1 MKILTTISLFA
12 LLALVPAAFAD
23 HPTATVSMPQ
33 GSGDPSSSCQ
43 KTDECFIPSEVS
55 VDVGGSVTWVND
67 DSLLHFVTAGDLN
80 EDKNAVG
87 FDYPNGFDSPL
98 LNAGESYTVEDLKEG
113 TYPYFC
119 KIHPWM
125 DGTLYVTAS
134 HGDNMEANGSAM
146 MEKDGEKMMDGD
158 KDAMDGMMMDDD
170 KMMDGEKMTGDED
183 MMMGEMMMMEGKV
196 PESLEDVMVNIET
209 QGGDMGSPLQI
220 NVAFTDADGNNLS
233 HVNYM
238 VTAMQGEEMVLED
251 GTDDSNP
258 AHSHTGMG
266 DHTTAPL
273 LADASEMPVDVSVY
287 LYGFGV
293 DEITGPSGDVAS
305 YRVVPEFG
313 AVAMAVLGVA
323 IVSIIAITAKTRLVP
338 KI

>member
-33 GSGDPSSSCQ
+33 GSVTPGCE

-55 VDVGGSVTWVND
+55 VDVGGSITWTND
-67 DSLLHFVTAGDLN
+67 DSALHTVAAGNLK
-80 EDKNAVG
+80 EDPNMVG
-87 FDYPNGFDSPL
+87 YDYPNGFQSGL
-98 LNAGESYTVEDLKEG
+98 INAGDAYTVEDLVEG

-119 KIHPWM
+119 TVHPWM
-125 DGTLYVTAS
+125 VGTLYVTES
-134 HGDNMEANGSAM
+134 HGDSMEANGSM

-158 KDAMDGMMMDDD
+158 RDAMTGE
-170 KMMDGEKMTGDED
+170 KMMDGEKMDD
-183 MMMGEMMMMEGKV
+183 DKMMMGDGTMMMEGKV
-196 PESLEDVMVNIET
+196 PESLDDVMVSIET
-209 QGGDMGSPLQI
+209 QGGDMGSPVQI
-220 NVAFTDADGNNLS
+220 SVAFTDSDGNELS
-233 HVNYM
+233 HVNYR
-238 VTAMQGEEMVLED
+238 VTAMQGDGTVLED
-251 GTDDSNP
+251 GTESSP

-266 DHTTAPL
+266 DHSTAPL
-273 LADASEMPVDVSVY
+273 LADASETPVDVSVY

-293 DEITGPSGDVAS
+293 EEITGPSGDVAS
-305 YRVVPEFG
+305 YKVVPEFG

-338 KI
+338 RI

>member
-23 HPTATVSMPQ
+23 HPTATISMPQ
-33 GSGDPSSSCQ
+33 GSGLPGCEE
-43 KTDECFIPSEVS
+43 TNECFVPAEVS
-55 VDVGGSVTWVND
+55 VDVGGSVTWTND
-67 DSLLHFVTAGDLN
+67 DSLLHFVTAGNLK
-80 EDKNAVG
+80 EDADMVG
-87 FDYPNGFDSPL
+87 YDYPNGFESPL
-98 LNAGESYTVEDLKEG
+98 MNPGESYTVEDLKEG

-119 KIHPWM
+119 TVHPWM
-125 DGTLYVTAS
+125 VGTLYVTAS

-146 MEKDGEKMMDGD
+146 MEKDGENMMDGD
-158 KDAMDGMMMDDD
+158 KDAMDGMMMD
-170 KMMDGEKMTGDED
+170 GDN
-183 MMMGEMMMMEGKV
+183 GMMMMEGKV

-266 DHTTAPL
+266 DHRTAPL

-305 YRVVPEFG
+305 YKVVPEFG

-338 KI
+338 RI